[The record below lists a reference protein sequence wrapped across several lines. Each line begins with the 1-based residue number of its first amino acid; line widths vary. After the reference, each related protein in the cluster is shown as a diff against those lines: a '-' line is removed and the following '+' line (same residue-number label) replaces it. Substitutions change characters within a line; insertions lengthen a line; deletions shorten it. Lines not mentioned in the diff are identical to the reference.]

1 MNLQKSALELKQQIE
16 VLNSLAKEEV
26 TFMIKGCIYELENLK
41 LLSEEGLSQL
51 NKVILSNEP
60 FNNLYFK
67 YNKERLNIRGIIYLE
82 EADDLQ
88 FMTSVFLYFKMRTP
102 LMVNPTSDLQKQFF
116 HIFIK
121 VLKDNN
127 TSDSFIVNLDA

>member
-67 YNKERLNIRGIIYLE
+67 YSSYY
-82 EADDLQ
+82 
-88 FMTSVFLYFKMRTP
+88 YF
-102 LMVNPTSDLQKQFF
+102 SFF
-116 HIFIK
+116 WFIFK
-121 VLKDNN
+121 YD
-127 TSDSFIVNLDA
+127 